1 MNESPRERVW
11 VVTRI
16 DEGRVTEA
24 DVFDNGSDAE
34 NFAGEMSVDTDNLTG
49 LFQVLESYL
58 HRRSLEKDISVPKP
72 LERLVGALYNDL
84 ALDGDTGE
92 AAKYIAAHKPELI
105 EEADRAA
112 REHLIDILKEKGLL
126 V

>member
-1 MNESPRERVW
+1 M
-11 VVTRI
+11 
-16 DEGRVTEA
+16 
-24 DVFDNGSDAE
+24 
-34 NFAGEMSVDTDNLTG
+34 
-49 LFQVLESYL
+49 
-58 HRRSLEKDISVPKP
+58 PKP